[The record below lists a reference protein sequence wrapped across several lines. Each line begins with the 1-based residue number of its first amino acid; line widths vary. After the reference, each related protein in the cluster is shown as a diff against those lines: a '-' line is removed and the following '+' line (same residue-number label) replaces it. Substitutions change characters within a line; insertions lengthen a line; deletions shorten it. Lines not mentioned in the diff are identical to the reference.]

1 MNVGDAR
8 LGLAFIL
15 SVAWAVASAQVVV
28 RGQVSDETGE
38 PLIGASVLVLGP
50 MTGNVTDFDGNF
62 EVEVP
67 EIPARLVVSYIGYAP
82 DTVVVEN
89 VEQVIDVTLGDNATT
104 MVTVEV
110 KGRRI
115 SEKRQQSALTMETL
129 DNIAIKETPAANFYD
144 GLGALK
150 DVDLTAASLGFK
162 IINTRGFNSTN
173 PVRSLQIIDGVDNQS
188 PGLNFSL
195 GNFLG
200 ASDLDVNS
208 VNIIVGASSAFY
220 GPNAFNGVIA
230 METKDPF
237 LQQGLS
243 ATIKGGE
250 RNLVEGGFRWAQAL
264 ENGDGEE
271 VFAYKLNAYGFR
283 ADDWVAD
290 NYDPVFD
297 TETGRDNLGGYDAVN
312 IYGDE
317 YTGTLDFSN
326 IAQSPYLGEVHRDGY
341 REIDLV
347 NYDAENLKLSAVGQ
361 LRFQPERGLES
372 PELLVGSNYSTGT
385 TIYQG
390 DNRFALRGIQFFQ
403 HRLEVRQR
411 NRFFLRAYVTH
422 EDAGDSYDP
431 YFTALRLRDSAANN
445 IDWGRLYRNY
455 WSGEAEP
462 QLVELGR
469 PDRFVRDDEGRL
481 IFDPETGRVQLKTA
495 EEYASALAVFREA
508 NEDLLL
514 QLHAEARRVANA
526 GDATGDLRPR
536 FEPGTEAFDG
546 AFRSITQRLVT
557 NGGTRF
563 FDRSALTHIHGE
575 HLFNDLIQRGAL
587 TNLDAR
593 VGANCRLYIPNSQGT
608 ILADTG
614 SANINTYEYGVYGG
628 ATATLESKLK
638 LSMSLRLDKNEN
650 FDYLMSP
657 AASVVYNP
665 EESTTL
671 RLSFSSALRNPTLAD
686 QYLNYNVGPA
696 ILVGNLEGRN
706 DLVTIGSLIDYLN
719 TSNLDTLNY
728 FDVAPIRP
736 ERVRTIEA
744 GVRTTLLDRLFF
756 DATYYFSQYR
766 DFIGF
771 NIGASI
777 DGFNTVTGIPFGTQV
792 LRVAANATDNV
803 TTQGFSIGSNYY
815 FGNYFVANGNYS
827 WNVLNTA
834 SDDPI
839 IPAFNTPEH
848 KYNIGVSGRD
858 LPIGPEARE
867 TVFGFNVNYKWIDG
881 FIFEGSPQF
890 TGFIP
895 SYSLLDAQANVTF
908 GKINTTVKLG
918 ASNLLDNRVF
928 QTYGGPRIGLL
939 AYLSLL
945 YDLRLN

>member
-1 MNVGDAR
+1 MNLGDAR

-15 SVAWAVASAQVVV
+15 SLVWAVASAQVVV
-28 RGQVSDETGE
+28 RGQVSDEIGE

-67 EIPARLVVSYIGYAP
+67 EIPARLVVSYIGYAA

-250 RNLVEGGFRWAQAL
+250 RNLIEGGFRWAQAL

-297 TETGRDNLGGYDAVN
+297 TETGRDNPGGYDAVN

-317 YTGTLDFSN
+317 YNSLFDRSDN
-326 IAQSPYLGEVHRDGY
+326 IQNTPGLGIFYRDGY

-347 NYDAENLKLSAVGQ
+347 DYDSYNVKLNGQAQWRLK
-361 LRFQPERGLES
+361 PKDGLLS
-372 PELLVGSNYSTGT
+372 PELLAASSYSRGT

-390 DNRFALRGIQFFQ
+390 DNRFSLRNIQFYQ
-403 HRLEVRQR
+403 HKIELRKR
-411 NRFFLRAYVTH
+411 NHYFLRAYLTH

-431 YFTALRLRDSAANN
+431 YFTALQLQEQSATDRQWAQ
-445 IDWGRLYRNY
+445 RYSNY
-455 WSGEAEP
+455 WSIGPDAIRRRIQNTEGFPNAVDFLGEPEAYRAAISSF
-462 QLVELGR
+462 LGGIQ
-469 PDRFVRDDEGRL
+469 DSLF
-481 IFDPETGRVQLKTA
+481 A
-495 EEYASALAVFREA
+495 Y
-508 NEDLLL
+508 
-514 QLHAEARRVANA
+514 HAEASAAANSA
-526 GDATGDLRPR
+526 SPTNNTEARL
-536 FEPGTEAFDG
+536 EPGTPEFEA
-546 AFRSITQRLVT
+546 AFEDITSRIAFSE
-557 NGGTRF
+557 GGTRF
-563 FDRSALTHIHGE
+563 FDRSALVHVHGE
-575 HLFNDLIQRGAL
+575 YLFKDLQPEGTAL
-587 TNLDAR
+587 SNLDLR
-593 VGANCRLYIPNSQGT
+593 LGANFRNYMPNSRGS
-608 ILADTG
+608 ILSDTSG
-614 SANINTYEYGVYGG
+614 RNIDTYEYGVYGG
-628 ATATLESKLK
+628 GEATFSGRYRV
-638 LSMSLRLDKNEN
+638 SGSVRLDKNEN
-650 FDYLMSP
+650 FDYLVSP
-657 AASVVYNP
+657 AASFLYLPN
-665 EESTTL
+665 ETTTL
-671 RLSFSSALRNPTLAD
+671 RLSFSSAIRNPTLAD
-686 QYLNYNVGPA
+686 QYLFYDVGPA
-696 ILVGNLEGRN
+696 TLLGNLSGYEG
-706 DLVTIGSLIDYLN
+706 LFEPESFIDYSN
-719 TSNLDTLNY
+719 TLDLSLLDTISI
-728 FDVAPIRP
+728 APIRP
-736 ERVRTIEA
+736 ERVRTFEVGA
-744 GVRTTLLDRLFF
+744 RTTLFDRLYL
-756 DATYYFSQYR
+756 DATYYYSFYR

-771 NIGASI
+771 NFAV
-777 DGFNTVTGIPFGTQV
+777 DAAFDPVTNLPGGVEVFRI
-792 LRVAANATDNV
+792 AANAQDEV
-803 TTQGFSIGSNYY
+803 TTQGFSIGSSYY
-815 FGNYFVANGNYS
+815 FGDYFVVNGNYS

-834 SDDPI
+834 TDDPI
-839 IPAFNTPEH
+839 VPAFNTPKH
-848 KYNIGVSGRD
+848 KFNLGFSGRD
-858 LPIGPEARE
+858 IPFEVASTSLPIG
-867 TVFGFNVNYKWIDG
+867 FNINYKWVQG

-895 SYSLLDAQANVTF
+895 TYALLDAQANVTF
-908 GKINTTVKLG
+908 PSLHTTLKVG
-918 ASNLLDNRVF
+918 ASNVLDNQVF
-928 QTYGGPRIGLL
+928 LTYGGPRIGRL
-939 AYLSLL
+939 AYASLT
-945 YDLRLN
+945 YDFRQ